1 MGLTTYIIRRLI
13 LIIPVILGVVILI
26 FAISTLIPVRSRAM
40 LYITSPRQ
48 LDRIDEIIEKYHL
61 NDPVYVQFGIW
72 LNELLHGN
80 LGWSQ
85 SNRPPKPVAE
95 CIITKFPATFELV
108 MFAIPITIFLGIYLG
123 VISAI
128 HKDTIVDHVTRFF
141 AIIGW
146 SLPSFWL
153 AILLIAIFYVDLGW
167 FLAPGRVSNP
177 QLLPTT
183 GFHPITGVYT
193 IDGILNGRLDV
204 TIDALRHLVMP
215 VTVLV
220 VIQVALFIRVMR
232 SSMLEALAK
241 GYIIT
246 ARAKGLK
253 EKEVIN
259 RHARRNA
266 LIPVVTLAG
275 LMVAGMIT
283 GVVITET
290 VFGVHG
296 LGQWAA
302 NAAINTDVPSVL
314 GFAMFTA
321 IVFVLANLIVDIL
334 YAYIDPRIRLD

>member
-1 MGLTTYIIRRLI
+1 MGLATYIVRRL
-13 LIIPVILGVVILI
+13 LLVIPVILGVVILI
-26 FAISTLIPVRSRAM
+26 FSISMLIPARNRAM
-40 LYITSPRQ
+40 LYITSPNQ
-48 LDRIDEIIEKYHL
+48 LNEIDEIMEKYHL
-61 NDPVYVQFGIW
+61 NDPVYIQFGVW

-80 LGWSQ
+80 LGWSR
-85 SNRPPKPVAE
+85 SNRPPKPVIE
-95 CIITKFPATFELV
+95 CIISKFPATFELV

-128 HKDTIVDHVTRFF
+128 HKDTIIDHTSRFF
-141 AIIGW
+141 AIVGW

-153 AILLIAIFYVDLGW
+153 AILLIATFYVDLGW

-177 QLLPTT
+177 QILPTT
-183 GFHPITGVYT
+183 GFQMYTGIYT

-204 TIDALRHLVMP
+204 TLDALRHLVMP

-232 SSMLEALAK
+232 SSMLEALSK
-241 GYIIT
+241 GYVIA

-290 VFGVHG
+290 VFGVRG
-296 LGQWAA
+296 LGSWAA
-302 NAAINTDVPSVL
+302 TAAINTDTPSVL
-314 GFAMFTA
+314 GFAMFSA
-321 IVFVLANLIVDIL
+321 LVFVFSNLIVDIL
-334 YAYIDPRIRLD
+334 YAYIDPRIRLG

>member
-1 MGLTTYIIRRLI
+1 MGLATYIIRRL
-13 LIIPVILGVVILI
+13 LLVIPVILGVVILI
-26 FAISTLIPVRSRAM
+26 FAISMLIPARNRAM
-40 LYITSPRQ
+40 LYITNPNQ
-48 LDRIDEIIEKYHL
+48 LGKIDQIIEKYHL
-61 NDPVYVQFGIW
+61 NDPVYIQFGVW
-72 LNELLHGN
+72 LNEVLHGN
-80 LGWSQ
+80 LGWSRT
-85 SNRPPKPVAE
+85 NRPPKPVAE
-95 CIITKFPATFELV
+95 CIISKFPATFELV

-128 HKDTIVDHVTRFF
+128 HKDTLIDHVTRSF

-153 AILLIAIFYVDLGW
+153 AIILIAVFYVDLGW

-177 QLLPTT
+177 QTLAQT
-183 GFHPITGVYT
+183 GFKMYTGVYT

-215 VTVLV
+215 VIVLV

-232 SSMLEALAK
+232 SSMLEALSKSYVIA
-241 GYIIT
+241 

-253 EKEVIN
+253 EKDVIN
-259 RHARRNA
+259 KHVRRNA

-275 LMVAGMIT
+275 LMVAGMLT

-290 VFGVHG
+290 VFGVNG
-296 LGQWAA
+296 LGSWAA
-302 NAAINTDVPSVL
+302 VAAVNADVPSVL
-314 GFAMFTA
+314 GFAMFA
-321 IVFVLANLIVDIL
+321 ALVFVFSNLIVDIL